1 MSAERGTGLLYGRL
15 AEWWPLLSPVED
27 YADEAVIY
35 GDLLAEDGGEGGTLL
50 ELGSGGGHLSSHLTP
65 RFVMTLSDISDEML
79 SVSRKLN
86 PQCEHVIGDMRT
98 LRLGRTFDRVL
109 IHDAITYML
118 SEDDLKAA
126 FTTAFEHLRPGGR
139 ALFVPDEVKETL
151 ERTTAHGGSD
161 APDGRGLRYLEWTWM
176 PDPDGTE
183 VRVEYC
189 YVLRHADGTTEAVH
203 DPHVGAVFPRATWL
217 RLMREAGFEA
227 EVRAVHVEDESRE
240 VVLSEVFMGRK
251 PG

>member
-50 ELGSGGGHLSSHLTP
+50 ELGSGGGHLSSHLTG
-65 RFVMTLSDISDEML
+65 RFAMTLSDLSPEM
-79 SVSRKLN
+79 VAMSRKLN
-86 PQCEHVIGDMRT
+86 PGCEHLIGDMRT

-118 SEDDLKAA
+118 SEADLKAA
-126 FTTAFEHLRPGGR
+126 FETAFVHLRPGGR
-139 ALFVPDEVKETL
+139 VLLVPDEVRETL
-151 ERTTAHGGSD
+151 ELTTAHGGVD

-183 VRVEYC
+183 VRVEYS
-189 YVLRHADGTTEAVH
+189 YVLRHADGTTEGVH

-217 RLMREAGFEA
+217 RLLRAVGFEA
-227 EVRAVHVEDESRE
+227 EVRAVHVEDEARE
-240 VVLSEVFMGRK
+240 VVLTEVFMGRR